1 MSKYFPLLLGFS
13 LLSISLAHNVIS
25 QPSIVVAQVV
35 PKKIAA
41 QTLPNIEGDW
51 KMVVAGESIT
61 AGYTIVQKGN
71 ILTGTFRA
79 PVGSLPLTGKI
90 AEDRKVN
97 MSAKFGGL
105 KMNLEGTV
113 NGQTITGL
121 IDIPTRG
128 KKKFTATR

>member
-25 QPSIVVAQVV
+25 QLSIVVAQVV
-35 PKKIAA
+35 TKKIAA

>member
-1 MSKYFPLLLGFS
+1 MSKVLLCFS
-13 LLSISLAHNVIS
+13 LLSTISLAHLVGS
-25 QPSIVVAQVV
+25 QPSISVAQVT
-35 PKKIAA
+35 PKQVAA
-41 QTLPNIEGDW
+41 QTVPNIEGDW
-51 KMVVAGESIT
+51 KMVVVGENVS

-79 PVGSLPLTGKI
+79 PVGTLPLTGKI
-90 AEDRKVN
+90 ADDRKIK

-105 KMNLEGTV
+105 KMNLEGV
-113 NGQTITGL
+113 VDGQIMTGL

>member
-1 MSKYFPLLLGFS
+1 MSKYFSLILGFP
-13 LLSISLAHNVIS
+13 LILISSAQSVVS
-25 QPSIVVAQVV
+25 QP
-35 PKKIAA
+35 PRTAA
-41 QTLPNIEGDW
+41 QTSPQKVAAQTVPNIEGEW
-51 KMVVAGESIT
+51 KMVVVGENVS
-61 AGYTIVQKGN
+61 ASYTIIQKGS

-90 AEDRKVN
+90 TDDLKIN

-105 KMNLEGTV
+105 KMNLEGKLE
-113 NGQTITGL
+113 GQTMTGL

>member
-1 MSKYFPLLLGFS
+1 MSKYSPLLLVFS
-13 LLSISLAHNVIS
+13 LLSISLAHTVVS
-25 QPSIVVAQVV
+25 QTSIAVAQVT
-35 PKKIAA
+35 PKKVAA
-41 QTLPNIEGDW
+41 QTIPNIEGDW
-51 KMVVAGESIT
+51 KMVVVGESVS

-71 ILTGTFRA
+71 MLTGTFRA

-90 AEDRKVN
+90 ATDRKIK

-105 KMNLEGTV
+105 KMNLEGIV
-113 NGQTITGL
+113 DGQTMTGL

>member
-1 MSKYFPLLLGFS
+1 MSKYFSLLLGFS
-13 LLSISLAHNVIS
+13 LISISLT
-25 QPSIVVAQVV
+25 QSIIAPTSKAVAQIT
-35 PKKIAA
+35 PKKVAV
-41 QTLPNIEGDW
+41 QPVLNIEGDW
-51 KMVVAGESIT
+51 KMVVVGENIGAS
-61 AGYTIVQKGN
+61 YTIVQKGN

-90 AEDRKVN
+90 TEDRKIV
-97 MSAKFGGL
+97 MAAKFGGL

-113 NGQTITGL
+113 DGQIMNGL

>member
-1 MSKYFPLLLGFS
+1 MSKYFSLILGFS
-13 LLSISLAHNVIS
+13 LISISLAQSVVS
-25 QPSIVVAQVV
+25 QT
-35 PKKIAA
+35 PKTVTP
-41 QTLPNIEGDW
+41 QTVPNIEGVW
-51 KMVVAGESIT
+51 KMVVVGENVS

-90 AEDRKVN
+90 TDDLKVN

-105 KMNLEGTV
+105 KMNLEGKLD
-113 NGQTITGL
+113 GQTITGL